1 MGDLFMDNEKL
12 QELMLQQFNKM
23 DRQFSKIFDRLD
35 RLESNQRE
43 FTVNQKKL
51 ETSQQELTINQQ
63 NFESNQQKFA
73 ADQQMLVDKQKK
85 MAENQQEFA
94 ANLQKLES
102 NQQKFLSS
110 LTRLEFRVENE
121 IIKKIGALF
130 DAREAQQDINRRII
144 LSLER
149 IEAKV
154 DILQMETVH
163 IRHKNQ
169 KSV

>member
-1 MGDLFMDNEKL
+1 
-12 QELMLQQFNKM
+12 ML
-23 DRQFSKIFDRLD
+23 
-35 RLESNQRE
+35 
-43 FTVNQKKL
+43 
-51 ETSQQELTINQQ
+51 
-63 NFESNQQKFA
+63 A
-73 ADQQMLVDKQKK
+73 DKQGE

-102 NQQKFLSS
+102 NQEKFLSS

-121 IIKKIGALF
+121 IINKIGALF
-130 DAREAQQDINRRII
+130 DAREIQQDINRKII
-144 LSLER
+144 SSLER